1 MKKSLQELELVTP
14 AIDLLDAHKIVG
26 GYYDIDG
33 GEIPEVVVVG
43 DRDTDVDMDS
53 GYDPREDRDSFEDD
67 LRDDQEL
74 DSRHDT
80 EGDRESF
87 DENRD
92 QEIELTVQVPNGWC
106 VLGAVAT
113 AIQAKTGCSDTDAVK
128 AADNAFDKCGINS
141 DPSSGE
147 MGIPTLSTSEFVDLL
162 SAAGFEVTY
171 ISGVM
176 TSQEVYEHF
185 NSDGAGLGYVNTGE
199 NGHMIYLEDYD
210 MDSNSFH
217 YYDPVLGTEGS
228 ITSKQCSIIL
238 FR

>member
-1 MKKSLQELELVTP
+1 MLEYKLSPPPPTKKY
-14 AIDLLDAHKIVG
+14 I
-26 GYYDIDG
+26 
-33 GEIPEVVVVG
+33 
-43 DRDTDVDMDS
+43 
-53 GYDPREDRDSFEDD
+53 
-67 LRDDQEL
+67 
-74 DSRHDT
+74 
-80 EGDRESF
+80 
-87 DENRD
+87 N
-92 QEIELTVQVPNGWC
+92 
-106 VLGAVAT
+106 
-113 AIQAKTGCSDTDAVK
+113 
-128 AADNAFDKCGINS
+128 GINS